1 MGAEREGAR
10 WMNALK
16 RLIPLALCAALGV
29 VLALWSNA
37 WGQGFR
43 RLSMHNGFDLS
54 YSVVPREE
62 ILPGG
67 PPKDGIPALTD
78 PRLLKAAEARYL
90 YPRDL
95 VLGVVFGG
103 EARAY
108 PLRILVWH
116 ENANDVV
123 GGVPIA
129 VTYCPLCNSAFVFDR
144 RIGGQVREFGV
155 SGLLWN
161 SNVLLYDRQPD
172 PLRESLW
179 SQVKMAAVTG
189 PAALSGHRMK
199 FLPSELTTW
208 AEWASQHPATMVLSD
223 KTGYAR
229 DYGHSPYG
237 SYFATDRLMFPARG
251 GRKSPERFR
260 KKEPMVLVQVGE
272 KLKAY
277 AVRDVAASVG
287 DEGSIEDRVGGKM
300 LRLTYVNPGDTVR
313 VETLSGDGEQVPVA
327 YSFWFA
333 VNAIM
338 PDVELF
344 EPPARHAVSGKT
356 RPSTSRAR

>member
-1 MGAEREGAR
+1 
-10 WMNALK
+10 MNSVK
-16 RLIPLALCAALGV
+16 WLIPLALCVTLGF
-29 VLALWSNA
+29 VLAVWSTA
-37 WGQGFR
+37 WGQGLR
-43 RLSMHNGFDLS
+43 RISMDNGFDLS

-62 ILPGG
+62 ILSGG
-67 PPKDGIPALTD
+67 PPKDGIPALTN
-78 PRLLKAAEARYL
+78 PRLLAAKEAGYL
-90 YPRDL
+90 YPKDL
-95 VLGVVFGG
+95 VLGVEFGG

-116 ENANDVV
+116 ENANDEV

-172 PLRESLW
+172 PSKESLW
-179 SQVKMAAVTG
+179 SQVKMAVVTG
-189 PAALSGHRMK
+189 PAARAGLRMK

-208 AEWASQHPATMVLSD
+208 REWTERHPTTTVLSD
-223 KTGYAR
+223 RTGYAR
-229 DYGHSPYG
+229 NYGHSPYE

-260 KKEPMVLVQVGE
+260 NKEPMVLVQVGE

-277 AVRDVAASVG
+277 AVRDVAAAAG
-287 DEGSIEDRVGGKM
+287 EEGFIEDRVGDSR
-300 LRLTYVNPGDTVR
+300 LRLIYVKAGDTVR
-313 VETLSGDGEQVPVA
+313 VETLSGDRKPVPVA

-338 PDVELF
+338 PDVEIF
-344 EPPARHAVSGKT
+344 EPPARHAASEKASPRVAQ
-356 RPSTSRAR
+356 PPTSRTR